1 MSLNPFHATGL
12 FRYPLKE
19 SEKVW
24 FSDVFR
30 GNRKRQWHEMG
41 LWAQILIKFLPVMHI
56 SVIHDVFYNFS
67 SGVINVEN
75 KEFWAVFH
83 SILPQMLS
91 NLYKRFTSD
100 AMKLGKK
107 KNEFLAQRT
116 FWFTFS
122 LRYKI
127 VVSFIS
133 IAFAVKL
140 KISKVS
146 RTDSAST
153 K

>member
-100 AMKLGKK
+100 AIKLGKK
-107 KNEFLAQRT
+107 KWISGSKDFLVY
-116 FWFTFS
+116 
-122 LRYKI
+122 LLIKI
-127 VVSFIS
+127 QNRGKFIS

>member
-30 GNRKRQWHEMG
+30 GHRKRQWHEMG

-100 AMKLGKK
+100 AIKLGKK
-107 KNEFLAQRT
+107 KWISGSKNFLVY
-116 FWFTFS
+116 
-122 LRYKI
+122 LLIKI
-127 VVSFIS
+127 QNRGKFHQYS
-133 IAFAVKL
+133 ICG
-140 KISKVS
+140 
-146 RTDSAST
+146 
-153 K
+153 

>member
-30 GNRKRQWHEMG
+30 GHRKRQWHEMG

-100 AMKLGKK
+100 AIKLGKK
-107 KNEFLAQRT
+107 KKWISGSKDFLVY
-116 FWFTFS
+116 
-122 LRYKI
+122 LLIKI
-127 VVSFIS
+127 QNRGKFHQYS
-133 IAFAVKL
+133 IC
-140 KISKVS
+140 
-146 RTDSAST
+146 R
-153 K
+153 

>member
-75 KEFWAVFH
+75 KEFLAVFH

-100 AMKLGKK
+100 AIKLGKK
-107 KNEFLAQRT
+107 KWISGSKDFLVY
-116 FWFTFS
+116 
-122 LRYKI
+122 LLIKI
-127 VVSFIS
+127 QNRGKFHQYS
-133 IAFAVKL
+133 ICG
-140 KISKVS
+140 
-146 RTDSAST
+146 
-153 K
+153 

>member
-30 GNRKRQWHEMG
+30 GHRKRQWHEMG

-100 AMKLGKK
+100 AIKLGKK
-107 KNEFLAQRT
+107 KWISGSKDFLVY
-116 FWFTFS
+116 
-122 LRYKI
+122 LLIKI
-127 VVSFIS
+127 QNRGKFHQYS
-133 IAFAVKL
+133 ICG
-140 KISKVS
+140 
-146 RTDSAST
+146 
-153 K
+153 

>member
-1 MSLNPFHATGL
+1 
-12 FRYPLKE
+12 
-19 SEKVW
+19 
-24 FSDVFR
+24 
-30 GNRKRQWHEMG
+30 
-41 LWAQILIKFLPVMHI
+41 MHI

-100 AMKLGKK
+100 AIKLGK

>member
-30 GNRKRQWHEMG
+30 GHRKRQSHEMG

-100 AMKLGKK
+100 AIKLGKK
-107 KNEFLAQRT
+107 KWISGSKNFLVY
-116 FWFTFS
+116 
-122 LRYKI
+122 LLIKI
-127 VVSFIS
+127 QNRGKFHQYS
-133 IAFAVKL
+133 ICG
-140 KISKVS
+140 
-146 RTDSAST
+146 
-153 K
+153 

>member
-30 GNRKRQWHEMG
+30 GHRKRQWHEMG

-75 KEFWAVFH
+75 KEFWVVFH
-83 SILPQMLS
+83 GILPQMLS

-100 AMKLGKK
+100 AIKLGKK
-107 KNEFLAQRT
+107 KWISGSKDFLVY
-116 FWFTFS
+116 
-122 LRYKI
+122 LLIKI
-127 VVSFIS
+127 QNRGKFIS

>member
-1 MSLNPFHATGL
+1 MNLNPFHATGL

-30 GNRKRQWHEMG
+30 GHRKRQWHEMG

-56 SVIHDVFYNFS
+56 NVIHDVFYNFS
-67 SGVINVEN
+67 SGVTNVEN

-100 AMKLGKK
+100 AIKLGKK
-107 KNEFLAQRT
+107 KWISGSKDFLVY
-116 FWFTFS
+116 
-122 LRYKI
+122 LLIKI
-127 VVSFIS
+127 QNRGKFHQYS
-133 IAFAVKL
+133 ICG
-140 KISKVS
+140 
-146 RTDSAST
+146 
-153 K
+153 

>member
-1 MSLNPFHATGL
+1 
-12 FRYPLKE
+12 
-19 SEKVW
+19 
-24 FSDVFR
+24 
-30 GNRKRQWHEMG
+30 
-41 LWAQILIKFLPVMHI
+41 MHI

-75 KEFWAVFH
+75 KEFWVVFH
-83 SILPQMLS
+83 GILPQMLS

-100 AMKLGKK
+100 AIKLGKK
-107 KNEFLAQRT
+107 QKQKEFLAQKT
-116 FWFTFS
+116 FRFTFS
-122 LRYKI
+122 L

-133 IAFAVKL
+133 IAFVVKL
-140 KISKVS
+140 KISKVL